1 MIASGKLQA
10 KTNLQRVQ
18 SDVFTQNIADALMLL
33 YKSVK
38 ERKVREFVKE
48 MENGGVNKYGR
59 YKGNISL

>member
-1 MIASGKLQA
+1 MIASGKLQV